1 MSESANIVMP
11 KLGLTMTEGLL
22 SSWRVAPGDDVRQ
35 GDILFI
41 VETEKVATEIEAN
54 ADGRIGELVV
64 HEGDTVPVGAVVAT
78 WKVEAG
84 TAPSSGDTEPAPK
97 AAEPVAPAAAKPQEA
112 APQAVVAS
120 LAKRGSRIIAT
131 PLARRM
137 AREKGVDLSA
147 VSGTG
152 PRGRIKLK
160 DVLAAQAKPSASA
173 PKQAATPVAGAS
185 RRPATAI
192 EKVVAR
198 RLGEAKQTIPHFYV
212 HAEADVTR
220 LLEIRT
226 ELNAENSGPK
236 LTLTHFIAAAVGCA
250 LRRMPDVDAIW
261 DNEEIVALGMTDV
274 GIAVNTERGLLV
286 PVLRNAGSLPL
297 GGIAA
302 AMSELVQRARDGRLA
317 ADDFQGGAI
326 SISNVGMFGASYLVP
341 IINPGQSAILGVAA
355 TKQVFRPD
363 ADGRPVLRQEM
374 GLVLSCDH
382 RLLDGVK
389 AARFLDL
396 VVRLLQQPLSLLMA

>member
-1 MSESANIVMP
+1 MSQSANIVMP

-22 SSWRVAPGDDVRQ
+22 SSWRVAPGDDVRE

-54 ADGRIGELVV
+54 ADGRIGDLVV
-64 HEGDTVPVGAVVAT
+64 PEGETVPVGAVVAT
-78 WKVEAG
+78 WSVQSG
-84 TAPSSGDTEPAPK
+84 TAPSSTGAEPAPARTEPA
-97 AAEPVAPAAAKPQEA
+97 AVAEPKDVSLPCADTRPAARSA
-112 APQAVVAS
+112 
-120 LAKRGSRIIAT
+120 RIIAT
-131 PLARRM
+131 PLARRV

-160 DVLAAQAKPSASA
+160 DVLAQQAKPSASK
-173 PKQAATPVAGAS
+173 PATAPVAGAS

-220 LLEIRT
+220 LLEIRA
-226 ELNAENSGPK
+226 ELNAGNTGAK
-236 LTLTHFIAAAVGCA
+236 LTLTHFIAAAVGRA
-250 LRRMPDVDAIW
+250 LQRMPELDAVW
-261 DNEEIVALGMTDV
+261 DNEEIVALGETDV
-274 GIAVNTERGLLV
+274 GIAVDTERGLLV
-286 PVLRNAGSLPL
+286 PVLRNAGALSL

-302 AMSELVQRARDGRLA
+302 AMTEIVQRARDGRLTA
-317 ADDFQGGAI
+317 GDFQGGAI

-363 ADGRPVLRQEM
+363 AEGRPVLKQEM

-396 VVRLLQQPLSLLMA
+396 VVRLLQQPLQLLMA

>member
-54 ADGRIGELVV
+54 ADGRIGEIIVA
-64 HEGDTVPVGAVVAT
+64 EGETVPVGAKVAT
-78 WKVEAG
+78 WSVEAG
-84 TAPSSGDTEPAPK
+84 SLPLAEKSEAAPPPAAATEAPK
-97 AAEPVAPAAAKPQEA
+97 AEAKPVE
-112 APQAVVAS
+112 
-120 LAKRGSRIIAT
+120 RGTRIIAT
-131 PLARRM
+131 PLARRV
-137 AREKGVDLSA
+137 AREKGVELSG
-147 VSGTG
+147 VPGTG

-160 DVLAAQAKPSASA
+160 DVLAAETKAPAPASA
-173 PKQAATPVAGAS
+173 PVAGAS

-220 LLEIRT
+220 LLAIRK
-226 ELNAENSGPK
+226 ELNAENTGPK
-236 LTLTHFIAAAVGCA
+236 LTLTHFIAAAVGRA
-250 LRRMPDVDAIW
+250 LAKMPEIDAVW
-261 DNEEIVALGMTDV
+261 DKEEIVSLGGTDV
-274 GIAVNTERGLLV
+274 GIAVDTERGLLV
-286 PVLRNAGSLPL
+286 PVLRGAGRLPL
-297 GGIAA
+297 GGLAA
-302 AMSELVQRARDGRLA
+302 AMTELVQRARDGKLA
-317 ADDFQGGAI
+317 AADFQGGAI

-363 ADGRPVLRQEM
+363 AEGRPVLKQEI

-396 VVRLLQQPLSLLMA
+396 VVRLLQQPLSLLMG

>member
-1 MSESANIVMP
+1 MSQSANIVMP

-22 SSWRVAPGDDVRQ
+22 SSWRVAPGDDVRE
-35 GDILFI
+35 GDVLFV
-41 VETEKVATEIEAN
+41 VETEKVANEIEAN
-54 ADGRIGELVV
+54 ADGRIGELIVP
-64 HEGDTVPVGAVVAT
+64 EGETVPVGAVVAT
-78 WKVEAG
+78 WSVQSGAG
-84 TAPSSGDTEPAPK
+84 PASADAEPAPRR
-97 AAEPVAPAAAKPQEA
+97 AEPAAAARPKDVSAPPA
-112 APQAVVAS
+112 ARPAE
-120 LAKRGSRIIAT
+120 RGARIIAT

-137 AREKGVDLSA
+137 ARENGVDLSV

-160 DVLAAQAKPSASA
+160 DVLAAQAKPAAPA
-173 PKQAATPVAGAS
+173 PKAAATPVAGSS

-220 LLEIRT
+220 LLQIRA

-236 LTLTHFIAAAVGCA
+236 LTLTHFIAAAVGRA
-250 LRRMPDVDAIW
+250 LRRIPEVDAVW
-261 DNEEIVALGMTDV
+261 DNEEIVTLGATDV
-274 GIAVNTERGLLV
+274 GIAVDTERGLLV

-302 AMSELVQRARDGRLA
+302 ATTELVQRARDGRLA
-317 ADDFQGGAI
+317 ADDLQGGAI

-341 IINPGQSAILGVAA
+341 IVNPGQSAILGVAA

-363 ADGRPVLRQEM
+363 ADGRPVLKQEM